1 MSAYI
6 GNSCVSDYYDA
17 MRLVLYEFLD
27 GNLSEVYIVSTT
39 QMTWVQSKVLALDK
53 LKHVDQVHM

>member
-39 QMTWVQSKVLALDK
+39 QMT
-53 LKHVDQVHM
+53 